1 MKRILIL
8 AAALIGVAAAATA
21 AEWKKLVTPAE
32 LAALQASADILVLDI
47 RAPGSAEGAPGYD
60 AGHIPGAVNA
70 PYGWW
75 RGTPENPGQVL
86 TDEALTELLRKIGV
100 TAEKPVVV
108 AHFGANS
115 SDFGAAARV
124 YWTLK
129 SAGVQQIAILDGGTK
144 DWWLSGQPLTDDPVE
159 ATPSQITATL
169 SNQWRA
175 DIDEVRKVVAGGETA
190 LLLDARPVAFFKGEA
205 KHPAAKAAGT
215 IAGAKS
221 LDNLSLFPEGGP
233 KVGDAAPLISQLDAA
248 GLMNAEK
255 PIVSFCNTGHWAATN
270 WFFAS
275 EVAGIENV
283 KMYAESMVDWT
294 NNGEAAVV
302 GE

>member
-8 AAALIGVAAAATA
+8 AAALIGLAAAASA
-21 AEWKKLVTPAE
+21 AEWKKLVTPAD
-32 LAALQASADILVLDI
+32 LAALQAAGDVLVLDI
-47 RAPGSAEGAPGYD
+47 RAPKSAKGAPGYD
-60 AGHIPGAVNA
+60 GGHIPGAVNA

-75 RGTPENPGQVL
+75 RGTKTNPGQVL
-86 TDEALTELLRKIGV
+86 TDAALTDLLRKIGA
-100 TAEKPVVV
+100 TETRPVVV
-108 AHFGANS
+108 AHMGADS

-129 SAGVQQIAILDGGTK
+129 SAGIERIAILDGGTK
-144 DWWLSGQPLTDDPVE
+144 DWWLSGQPLSTEAVA
-159 ATPSQITATL
+159 ATPSDITATL
-169 SNQWRA
+169 SDQWRA
-175 DIDEVRKVVAGGETA
+175 DIDDVRKVVAGEEDA
-190 LLLDARPVAFFKGEA
+190 ILLDARPTVFFKGEK

-215 IAGAKS
+215 LAGAKQ
-221 LDNLSLFPEGGP
+221 LDNLSLFPGGGAT
-233 KVGDAAPLISQLDAA
+233 VGEAAPLISQIAAA
-248 GLMNAEK
+248 GLLTADK

-275 EVAGIENV
+275 EVAGLGNV

-294 NNGEAAVV
+294 GKGETAVK